1 MILYHYTTMDTFIS
15 MMEHSLFHQN
25 DNLEPTHLIMWAGHS
40 SYQND
45 PTECK
50 LYFTGLE
57 KAIQEYSIKNSCN
70 LTEVYNDYISSPK
83 NDLGIYFIS
92 CHQYIIY

>member
-50 LYFTGLE
+50 LYFEGLR
-57 KAIQEYSIKNSCN
+57 KAIENYSLNNSCN
-70 LTEVYNDYISSPK
+70 LMEEYDKLINEPERGLS
-83 NDLGIYFIS
+83 LYFPQIRNL
-92 CHQYIIY
+92 

>member
-1 MILYHYTTMDTFIS
+1 MDTFIS

-45 PTECK
+45 PQNVNCILK
-50 LYFTGLE
+50 GLE
-57 KAIQEYSIKNSCN
+57 KLSK
-70 LTEVYNDYISSPK
+70 TTV
-83 NDLGIYFIS
+83 
-92 CHQYIIY
+92 

>member
-40 SYQND
+40 SYQMIQQNVNCILKD
-45 PTECK
+45 
-50 LYFTGLE
+50 LE
-57 KAIQEYSIKNSCN
+57 KLSKIQSAQ
-70 LTEVYNDYISSPK
+70 LM
-83 NDLGIYFIS
+83 
-92 CHQYIIY
+92 